1 VIVKVSDTQGA
12 RISHTKRNTHTK
24 DTHAL
29 THTHTHTHTHTE
41 GLSLSLFSVQDPV
54 PVRVREKISNSA
66 RYEVISLHL
75 GAEQGRK
82 REGRRKM
89 RMEREEKRAVGGDST
104 E

>member
-1 VIVKVSDTQGA
+1 VIVTVSDTQGA

-29 THTHTHTHTHTE
+29 THTHTHTE

>member
-1 VIVKVSDTQGA
+1 VIVTVSETQGA

-29 THTHTHTHTHTE
+29 THTHTHTE

>member
-1 VIVKVSDTQGA
+1 
-12 RISHTKRNTHTK
+12 
-24 DTHAL
+24 
-29 THTHTHTHTHTE
+29 
-41 GLSLSLFSVQDPV
+41 VQDPV
-54 PVRVREKISNSA
+54 PLRVREKISNSA

-89 RMEREEKRAVGGDST
+89 RMEREEKRAVEVRDST